1 MNSLIKY
8 VFLRQFSLVL
18 IIFLNVING
27 FSQNELNG
35 KTFIEMKTT
44 VGDIS
49 MVLYEKTPL
58 HKSNFIKLIEDN
70 FYDSVK
76 FHRVING
83 FMAQAG
89 DPNSKQSDFSGQ
101 LGQKSF
107 GETISAEIISEY
119 FHKKGALA
127 AARMGDNVNPEKR
140 SSGSQFY
147 IVQGKKYTE
156 NQLNQIEQKINQ
168 QQESNLIGQFL
179 KKTENN
185 HYMEKIKYCQQQR
198 LTDSLNTL
206 YQEIK
211 SLVVNQE
218 ANNFKFSPNAVQTY
232 KAVGG
237 TPFLDNGYT
246 VFGEVTEGVDVLDK
260 ICSVSTETGDVPTEP
275 VVILSVKIKD

>member
-44 VGDIS
+44 LGDIS

-58 HKSNFIKLIEDN
+58 HKNNFIELIEDN

-89 DPNSKQSDFSGQ
+89 DPNSKRSDFSGQ

-107 GETISAEIISEY
+107 GETISAEIIPEY
-119 FHKKGALA
+119 IHKKGALA

-147 IVQGKKYTE
+147 LVQGKKHTE
-156 NQLNQIEQKINQ
+156 NQLNQIEKKINQ
-168 QQESNLIGQFL
+168 QQENNIIGQFL

-185 HYMEKIKYCQQQR
+185 HYMEKIKHCQQQR

-218 ANNFKFSPNAVQTY
+218 GNNFKFSPYAVQTY
-232 KAVGG
+232 KTVGG

-246 VFGEVTEGVDVLDK
+246 VFGEVTEGIDILDK
-260 ICSVSTETGDVPTEP
+260 ICSVSTENGDIPTEP

>member
-44 VGDIS
+44 LGDIS

-107 GETISAEIISEY
+107 GETISAEIIPEY

-147 IVQGKKYTE
+147 LVQGKKYTE
-156 NQLNQIEQKINQ
+156 TQLNQIEQKINQ

-185 HYMEKIKYCQQQR
+185 HYMEKIKDCQQQR
-198 LTDSLNTL
+198 LTDSLNAL

-218 ANNFKFSPNAVQTY
+218 TNNFKFSPYAIKTY

-275 VVILSVKIKD
+275 VIILSVKIKN

>member
-44 VGDIS
+44 LGDIS

-107 GETISAEIISEY
+107 GETISAEIIPEY
-119 FHKKGALA
+119 FHKK
-127 AARMGDNVNPEKR
+127 
-140 SSGSQFY
+140 
-147 IVQGKKYTE
+147 
-156 NQLNQIEQKINQ
+156 
-168 QQESNLIGQFL
+168 
-179 KKTENN
+179 
-185 HYMEKIKYCQQQR
+185 
-198 LTDSLNTL
+198 
-206 YQEIK
+206 
-211 SLVVNQE
+211 
-218 ANNFKFSPNAVQTY
+218 
-232 KAVGG
+232 
-237 TPFLDNGYT
+237 
-246 VFGEVTEGVDVLDK
+246 VL
-260 ICSVSTETGDVPTEP
+260 
-275 VVILSVKIKD
+275 